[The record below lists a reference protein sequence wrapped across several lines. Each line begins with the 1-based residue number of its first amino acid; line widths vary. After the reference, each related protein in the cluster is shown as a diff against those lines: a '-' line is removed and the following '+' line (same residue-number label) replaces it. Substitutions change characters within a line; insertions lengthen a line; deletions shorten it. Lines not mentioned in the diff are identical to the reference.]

1 MSEEEKNKPQF
12 SLTMENIGFKDDE
25 STNSDLDLSL
35 TDEIRSILAHED
47 EKTLIHFLENKSR
60 DTLTKWLLEASNTG
74 TVKSVFSI
82 IEKLKVVTS
91 KEVDLTCITGNGGN
105 TALHVAAK
113 SSSTNATQIIDLLLM
128 VDPKL
133 LEKEN
138 KKRRTPLHS
147 AAYGLKFLFC
157 RTMNLMLV

>member
-12 SLTMENIGFKDDE
+12 SLSMENIGFKDDE
-25 STNSDLDLSL
+25 STDSDLDLSV
-35 TDEIRSILAHED
+35 TEIRSILAHED
-47 EKTLIHFLENKSR
+47 EKTLIHFLENKSM
-60 DTLTKWLLEASNTG
+60 DTLTKCLLEASNTG
-74 TVKSVFSI
+74 SVKSVSSI

-147 AAYGLKFLFC
+147 AAYG
-157 RTMNLMLV
+157 

>member
-12 SLTMENIGFKDDE
+12 SLSMENIGFKDDE
-25 STNSDLDLSL
+25 STDSDLDLSV
-35 TDEIRSILAHED
+35 TEIRSILAQED
-47 EKTLIHFLENKSR
+47 EKTLIHFLENKSM
-60 DTLTKWLLEASNTG
+60 DTLTKCLLEASNTG
-74 TVKSVFSI
+74 TVKSVSSI
-82 IEKLKVVTS
+82 IDKLKVVTS

-147 AAYGLKFLFC
+147 AAHG
-157 RTMNLMLV
+157 